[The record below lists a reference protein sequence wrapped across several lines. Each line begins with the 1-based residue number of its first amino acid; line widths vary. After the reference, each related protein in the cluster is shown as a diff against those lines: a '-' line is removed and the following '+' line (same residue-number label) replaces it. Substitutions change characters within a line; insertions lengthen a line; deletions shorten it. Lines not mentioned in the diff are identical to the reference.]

1 MTADVRHAIQAYTAR
16 SAITSSSMR
25 GSAAGAIP
33 AARDFLSELP
43 LGPFGTTSRSKF
55 STQLD
60 RATDRLLTK
69 LPKKARHWGRA
80 RKALNIF
87 LRGCLY
93 TSYLRDEHGLGQAED
108 FFEVPLDSITGVRL
122 FEASRGA
129 LPSWTTVRDLD
140 REKSEKYQSVA
151 GAIAAPQGIARVH
164 LDAVWWGRRDE

>member
-1 MTADVRHAIQAYTAR
+1 MTLDVLSAIQAYTAR

-25 GSAAGAIP
+25 GAAAGAIP
-33 AARDFLSELP
+33 AARDFLGELP
-43 LGPFGTTSRSKF
+43 LGPFGTTSRAKF

-60 RATDRLLTK
+60 RATDRLMK
-69 LPKKARHWGRA
+69 ELPKKARSWGRA
-80 RKALNIF
+80 RKGLNIF

-93 TSYLRDEHGLGQAED
+93 TSYLRDEYRLGQAED

-122 FEASRGA
+122 FEASGGA

-140 REKSEKYQSVA
+140 AETSEKYQSVA
-151 GAIAAPQGIARVH
+151 AATAAPQGIARVH